1 MGGGLD
7 VGRYCVSVTDG
18 NTVVGKYACSS
29 ISYLALQPKF
39 TSSGFGVFWTGR
51 SGQEMAREGGNSH
64 SKRELRISVGELRGR
79 RSINIISCQPCGHL
93 LVVIT
98 TNEHFHQDHHQQQIR
113 KTKLVNIGF

>member
-29 ISYLALQPKF
+29 ISYLALQPRF
-39 TSSGFGVFWTGR
+39 TSSGFGVSWIVR
-51 SGQEMAREGGNSH
+51 SGQEMARE
-64 SKRELRISVGELRGR
+64 RELRISVGELRGR
-79 RSINIISCQPCGHL
+79 RSINIMSCQPCGHL

-98 TNEHFHQDHHQQQIR
+98 TNEHFQHDHHQKQIS
-113 KTKLVNIGF
+113 KTKSVNIGF